1 MKGIPTVLITVSPE
15 VSAQMRPPRALYPK
29 GFKIGNSLGKPGMR
43 ELQKAVLRDALTL
56 LTVDTRPGSYC
67 YARLSRL
74 RRVSRTTTR
83 KKVTTEQVMQKTIG
97 ILTGGGD
104 APGLNAVIRAVVKTA
119 TGEFGMR
126 VVGIED
132 GFEGLL
138 GETRTRTL
146 SHSEVRGL
154 LPRGGTILGTRNRG
168 KFVEHSVNGVSSTSE
183 SLYAEAVANIEKLGI
198 SALLVL
204 GGEGT
209 LTIGAEFDRRGVPV
223 VGVPKTIDNDLA
235 CTELTFGFV
244 TALDIATEALDRLHT
259 TAESHDRVMILEV
272 MGRNAGWIALHSG
285 IAGGADVILIPEI
298 PFSMESV
305 ARKIRAREEG
315 GSNFSIIVTAEGA
328 IETGHQQI
336 FQDSGDPQHAPRLG
350 GIGQYCRS
358 QLEELTGK
366 ETRCVVLGH
375 LQRGGRP
382 NAFDRMLATTYGAC
396 AVRAFAEGKH
406 GVMVALQAGDVVTVP
421 ISEAVA
427 NVKTVPPNGQMVTTA
442 RDTGI
447 SFGAPDE
454 AKYHRLV

>member
-1 MKGIPTVLITVSPE
+1 M
-15 VSAQMRPPRALYPK
+15 Y
-29 GFKIGNSLGKPGMR
+29 
-43 ELQKAVLRDALTL
+43 
-56 LTVDTRPGSYC
+56 
-67 YARLSRL
+67 
-74 RRVSRTTTR
+74 
-83 KKVTTEQVMQKTIG
+83 KTIG

-104 APGLNAVIRAVVKTA
+104 APGLNAVIRAAVKTSI
-119 TGEFGMR
+119 GEYSMK
-126 VVGIED
+126 VIGIED

-138 GETRTRTL
+138 EETKTRPL
-146 SHSEVRGL
+146 YHRDVRGL

-168 KFVEHSVNGVSSTSE
+168 RFVERAAEGETVASSE
-183 SLYAEAVANIEKLGI
+183 VYREAVQNLDRLGI
-198 SALLVL
+198 DALLVL

-209 LTIGAEFDRRGVPV
+209 LTIAAEFDRLGIPV

-272 MGRNAGWIALHSG
+272 MGRDTGWIALHSG

-305 ARKIRAREEG
+305 ADKVRARDKG
-315 GSNFSIIVTAEGA
+315 GSNFSIIVVAEGA
-328 IETGHQQI
+328 VEMGHDQI
-336 FQDSGDPQHAPRLG
+336 FQDKGDQQHAPRLG
-350 GIGQYCRS
+350 GIAEYCRS
-358 QLEELTGK
+358 HLEELTGK

-396 AVRAFAEGKH
+396 AVHALAEGKR

-427 NVKTVPPNGQMVTTA
+427 NVKTVPPNGQMVRTA

-454 AKYHRLV
+454 AKYRRIQGQESENLVAGRY